1 MCKQAV
7 ATQSVQ
13 IGLLENET
21 QEIIDIIDS
30 HTLAADFFHWLSKG
44 SFTQQIIYEKFYE
57 GKYTRII
64 QYYIKDLV
72 VYTGRGEFELNK
84 FPMEAI
90 QFLTSKKVAIDSTT
104 PEFSKFKKEPVS
116 KVSTDE
122 YYTVISRL
130 CNKDEL
136 AGFAWEIYE
145 LPRIVEIY
153 SKLGDP
159 LRYWRKK

>member
-1 MCKQAV
+1 
-7 ATQSVQ
+7 
-13 IGLLENET
+13 
-21 QEIIDIIDS
+21 
-30 HTLAADFFHWLSKG
+30 
-44 SFTQQIIYEKFYE
+44 
-57 GKYTRII
+57 
-64 QYYIKDLV
+64 
-72 VYTGRGEFELNK
+72 
-84 FPMEAI
+84 MEAI
-90 QFLTSKKVAIDSTT
+90 QFLTSKQVAIDSTT

-130 CNKDEL
+130 CNKDEP